1 ELTFPDDRITDTPA
15 LGGAMRFFIGY
26 EGEQPVSCAM
36 AFIGGREVGIY
47 AVATLPDRRGKGYG
61 DALTRAALAA
71 ASHLPAVLEASELGQ
86 PIYQRMGFQV
96 VSEYTLWYKPRSSV

>member
-1 ELTFPDDRITDTPA
+1 MA
-15 LGGAMRFFIGY
+15 CIG
-26 EGEQPVSCAM
+26 E
-36 AFIGGREVGIY
+36 REVGIY

-71 ASHLPAVLEASELGQ
+71 APHLPAVLEASELGQ

-96 VSEYTLWYKPRSSV
+96 VSEYTLWYKSRGGA